1 MHHGT
6 LSFPETVCLEDLVPY
21 ATQFYNHR
29 PRMIKI
35 RKEGVTLLIFTSM
48 KFRLLRKGD
57 QHVQIL
63 HEFLQS
69 LPWKSC
75 ISEMTTHM
83 TVSHQL
89 SMTNINLHKL
99 DYRDFSVEMEL
110 FPAAKLRTIGATSD
124 PHPLS
129 Q

>member
-1 MHHGT
+1 
-6 LSFPETVCLEDLVPY
+6 
-21 ATQFYNHR
+21 
-29 PRMIKI
+29 MIKV

-48 KFRLLRKGD
+48 KFRLLGKGD

-69 LPWKSC
+69 LPWESC
-75 ISEMTTHM
+75 ISEVNTHM

-89 SMTNINLHKL
+89 ATTNINLHKL

-110 FPAAKLRTIGATSD
+110 CPAAKLRHCGLSECECLQQWESGDYRGARSGSCRTIGATSD
-124 PHPLS
+124 PCPRS
-129 Q
+129 INK